1 MPPGS
6 RSLRGWLG
14 PSCITVLQCKGTI
27 LKKPQCT
34 TSPGDTQV
42 IKDIVNFAVFEMLK
56 CTGVIFLAGVCVG
69 FILGALAVIHGWLL

>member
-1 MPPGS
+1 
-6 RSLRGWLG
+6 
-14 PSCITVLQCKGTI
+14 
-27 LKKPQCT
+27 
-34 TSPGDTQV
+34 V